1 MNQINDLSFIAGG
14 VMVFIIEHQSS
25 LNRNM
30 PLRIMLY
37 MAEVYKKIV
46 DRKSLYRNTLVK
58 IPRPEFIVLYNGR
71 EEAPDRWEE
80 RLSDAFME
88 AAGETE
94 NSLDL
99 TVTVYN
105 INKGR
110 NRELLER
117 SEHLAGYAEFVAR
130 VRENEETMPL
140 ADAVTGAIRG
150 CVRQGILADFLEEH
164 GSEVMNML
172 LEEWKLDEAKEVWRE
187 EGREEG
193 FEMAEARYQ
202 PIIEEKDR
210 ENEWLRR
217 KLREAGIDLR

>member
-1 MNQINDLSFIAGG
+1 
-14 VMVFIIEHQSS
+14 VE
-25 LNRNM
+25 
-30 PLRIMLY
+30 
-37 MAEVYKKIV
+37 
-46 DRKSLYRNTLVK
+46 RKSLYKNALVK
-58 IPRPEFIVLYNGR
+58 MPRPEFIVLYNGR

-88 AAGETE
+88 AVGETKP
-94 NSLDL
+94 SLDL

-105 INKGR
+105 INKVR
-110 NRELLER
+110 NRELLGR
-117 SEHLAGYAEFVAR
+117 SEYLAGYAEFVAR
-130 VRENEETMPL
+130 VRENEKAMPL

-172 LEEWKLDEAKEVWRE
+172 LEEWNLDEAKEVWRE

-202 PIIEEKDR
+202 PVIEDR
-210 ENEWLRR
+210 DRVIGELRR
-217 KLREAGIDLR
+217 KLREAGIDT